1 MKYECIDCIDAGS
14 EFCPCHLAEAG
25 ECILCSQL
33 HGKKFCDCLNW
44 KGVCIYQ
51 EFSNNAFKAKENRKT
66 FNCPITDIKLLE
78 EEVIQISFSAPHKL
92 CIDLYKPGAF
102 IFIRGEE
109 NCYFDVPISVMDSDI
124 DNNIITIMVEMRGI
138 KTKRLKELKVSEN
151 LIIRAPYWN
160 GVFGLKNVVT
170 LKNSYAL
177 VTCRGIGMA
186 PMLPVIKKLINNEN
200 KVKVLIDKAPFK
212 DIYVRDYL
220 IKWGVEFQEI
230 NMLSNGEL
238 SVNFKSKLSDEI
250 NSNPNIGLIHCA
262 GADILTYNVLNYLDE
277 IAQSTLPVSCCNNS
291 KMCCGEGVC
300 GSCTARFSGHRVR
313 RLCKV
318 QSDPRT
324 IFEGRRFI

>member
-1 MKYECIDCIDAGS
+1 MKRECIDCIDAGS

-33 HGKKFCDCLNW
+33 HGKKFCDCVNW

-51 EFSNNAFKAKENRKT
+51 EFSNNGFKAKENRKT
-66 FNCPITDIKLLE
+66 FICSITDFQLLE
-78 EEVIQISFSAPHKL
+78 DELVQLSFSAPHKL
-92 CIDLYKPGAF
+92 CIDLFKPGAF
-102 IFIRGEE
+102 LFIRGEE
-109 NCYFDVPISVMDSDI
+109 SCYFDVPISVMDSDI
-124 DNNIITIMVEMRGI
+124 DNNIITIMVEIRGI
-138 KTKRLKELKVSEN
+138 KTKRLKNLKVGED

-170 LKNSYAL
+170 SKDSKSL
-177 VTCRGIGMA
+177 VVARGIGMA
-186 PMLPVIKKLINNEN
+186 PMLPVIKKLLNNN
-200 KVKVLIDKAPFK
+200 NTVKVLIDNAPFK
-212 DIYVRDYL
+212 DLYVRDYL

-230 NMLSNGEL
+230 NMLSKGEL
-238 SVNFKSKLSDEI
+238 SSEFKTKLQENLKNNDIS
-250 NSNPNIGLIHCA
+250 LLHCA
-262 GADILTYNVLNYLDE
+262 GADILTYNILNYLDE
-277 IAQSTLPVSCCNNS
+277 INQSELPVSCCNNS